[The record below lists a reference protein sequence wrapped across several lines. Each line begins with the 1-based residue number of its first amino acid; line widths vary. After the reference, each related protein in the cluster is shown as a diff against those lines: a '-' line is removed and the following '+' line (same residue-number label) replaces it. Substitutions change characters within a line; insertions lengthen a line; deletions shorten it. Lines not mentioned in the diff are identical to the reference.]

1 VWISYGNY
9 PHLLTNCFYDEIEN
23 IHIGCPQR
31 MGNIIV
37 VKNIVLSEILG
48 FF

>member
-1 VWISYGNY
+1 
-9 PHLLTNCFYDEIEN
+9 
-23 IHIGCPQR
+23 

-48 FF
+48 FFLKYTQSYSQLVDNFVNFIPSLDK